1 MRIQGQSIPGKGGR
15 YKARESGLRLAF
27 LLEERRLSWS
37 EPPWEEGM
45 EEWRSTGWWGL
56 ISVHLLSLHMTQKV
70 FLHFTLLTSSLSLPT
85 HRTEPEGDINLF
97 PTA

>member
-1 MRIQGQSIPGKGGR
+1 MRIQGQSTPGKGGR

-45 EEWRSTGWWGL
+45 EGHRVVGPYFCTASKFARDSES
-56 ISVHLLSLHMTQKV
+56 IFAFHSA
-70 FLHFTLLTSSLSLPT
+70 HFILEFANPPHGTRGG
-85 HRTEPEGDINLF
+85 H
-97 PTA
+97 